1 MTARRA
7 STKKTQRAPLTVS
20 RKELL
25 PGHSDDAFRHFVH
38 GLLAFGERVLAVR
51 EGFGAAIGLT
61 GIQYTVLVT
70 VAHLEP
76 RHEVSVGEVASHL
89 HLSGA
94 FITTVTNQL
103 EKLDMLRKGRNARD
117 RRVAVLSATPKALQ
131 ALERL
136 APLQQQV
143 NDELF
148 GTLTRAQ
155 FEQLAAAMDGW
166 IGGGDRAIVLLD
178 YLRRNLSK

>member
-1 MTARRA
+1 MTTRRA
-7 STKKTQRAPLTVS
+7 SPKKPHRAPLTVS

-25 PGHSDDAFRHFVH
+25 QSGSDDGFRHFVH

-51 EGFGAAIGLT
+51 EGFGSVIGLT

-76 RHEVSVGEVASHL
+76 RQEVSVGTVASHL

-103 EKLDMLRKGRNARD
+103 EKLEMLRKGRNARD

-148 GTLTRAQ
+148 GMLSRGQ
-155 FEQLAAAMDGW
+155 LEQLSAAMDDW
-166 IGGGDRAIVLLD
+166 IGCGDRAIVLLD
-178 YLRRNLSK
+178 YLRRNLPK

>member
-1 MTARRA
+1 MTARRTLPKRA
-7 STKKTQRAPLTVS
+7 SRAPLTVS

-25 PGHSDDAFRHFVH
+25 PANSDDAFRHFVH

-76 RHEVSVGEVASHL
+76 RQEVSVGAIASHL

-103 EKLDMLRKGRNARD
+103 EKLEMLRKSRNERD

-148 GTLTRAQ
+148 GTLTGAQ
-155 FEQLAAAMDGW
+155 FEQLSAGMEDW
-166 IGGGDRAIVLLD
+166 IGSGDRAIVLLD
-178 YLRRNLSK
+178 YLRRNPPK

>member
-1 MTARRA
+1 MTAKRTIAKR
-7 STKKTQRAPLTVS
+7 SLRAPLTVS

-25 PGHSDDAFRHFVH
+25 AASSDDSFRHFVH

-70 VAHLEP
+70 VAHLET
-76 RHEVSVGEVASHL
+76 RKEVSVGTVASHL

-103 EKLDMLRKGRNARD
+103 ERLEMLRKGRNARD
-117 RRVAVLSATPKALQ
+117 RRVAVLSATPRALQ

-148 GTLTRAQ
+148 STLTRVQ
-155 FEQLAAAMDGW
+155 FEQLSAAMDDW
-166 IGGGDRAIVLLD
+166 IASGDRAIVLLD
-178 YLRRNLSK
+178 YLRRNLPK